1 LKQIDDGE
9 SWLLDAKRIATAQ
22 TARGPELAATT
33 SIARLWQ
40 SQDKSAA
47 AHALLFPV
55 LRLVFRELRDRRSQG
70 RQGTAGRAGTSLKS
84 GGRAR
89 GRIGF
94 ARGL

>member
-1 LKQIDDGE
+1 MKQIDDGE

-55 LRLVFRELRDRRSQG
+55 YDWFSESFETAALKDAKALLDEL
-70 RQGTAGRAGTSLKS
+70 APA
-84 GGRAR
+84 
-89 GRIGF
+89 
-94 ARGL
+94 